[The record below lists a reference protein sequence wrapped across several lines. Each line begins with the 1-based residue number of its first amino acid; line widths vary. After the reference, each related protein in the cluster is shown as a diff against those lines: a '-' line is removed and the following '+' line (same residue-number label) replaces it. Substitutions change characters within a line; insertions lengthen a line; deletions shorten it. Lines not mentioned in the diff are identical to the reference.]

1 MKKTVLFSAIA
12 TLLLMASC
20 RRDDHNQYNYNPTY
34 NLTFWTAINCSPNP
48 ITVTVDSQTA
58 VMSEYF
64 PNVTPVCGT
73 QGCANFNLAAGTYNY
88 SATNTDTTW
97 TGSVTVAKGGCT
109 LQQFFCT
116 TGNVTFWIDSAATNI
131 KVTLNGGSKNITTA
145 FPTSTPPCGTT
156 GCANFI
162 VHPGTYT
169 YTAITSSNIG
179 YAGTVTVGN
188 DSCSLVRLY

>member
-12 TLLLMASC
+12 TLLLIASC

-97 TGSVTVAKGGCT
+97 TGSVTVTKGGCT

-179 YAGTVTVGN
+179 YAGSVTVGN